1 MKTVISILLLASSM
15 CAQIQSFAGDWL
27 NESPL
32 TPIPADMTFEEY
44 RDMNRRLTVGLALAA
59 IPIPGL
65 IHDYADEKKTA
76 KRIRRIALGSVG
88 LIVAGA
94 LVAGASDDEGEWQE
108 TDYKVHVEG
117 KGDSELRYAMIP
129 TGMIGNTVTYD
140 LKPLYRER
148 GGGGGGILI
157 ILGVGLL
164 VADVIY
170 DVYHGV
176 RIIEEKR
183 DAVRYKYGK
192 QLKFS
197 YTPEM
202 NIQNHYAGLKM
213 SYDF

>member
-94 LVAGASDDEGEWQE
+94 LVANASDDEGEWPE
-108 TDYKVHVEG
+108 TDYKVYIEG
-117 KGDSELRYAMIP
+117 KGDSELRY
-129 TGMIGNTVTYD
+129 GF
-140 LKPLYRER
+140 
-148 GGGGGGILI
+148 GI
-157 ILGVGLL
+157 
-164 VADVIY
+164 
-170 DVYHGV
+170 
-176 RIIEEKR
+176 K
-183 DAVRYKYGK
+183 
-192 QLKFS
+192 
-197 YTPEM
+197 
-202 NIQNHYAGLKM
+202 
-213 SYDF
+213 

>member
-1 MKTVISILLLASSM
+1 MKTIISILLLVNSM
-15 CAQIQSFAGDWL
+15 VAQIQSFNGDWL

-32 TPIPADMTFEEY
+32 TPVPADMTFEEY

-65 IHDYADEKKTA
+65 IHDYANEKKTA

-94 LVAGASDDEGEWQE
+94 LVAGASDDQGEWQE
-108 TDYKVHVEG
+108 TDFKVHVEG
-117 KGDSELRYAMIP
+117 QGASELRYAMIP
-129 TGMIGNTVTYD
+129 TGMIGTTVTYD
-140 LKPLYRER
+140 FKPLYREG

-157 ILGVGLL
+157 LLGVGLL

-176 RIIEEKR
+176 RIIEKKR

-202 NIQNHYAGLKM
+202 NIQNNYAGLKM